1 MTKSISVNL
10 KAEMAGALSKLA
22 TCMKITRTDGTVYG
36 FTGFDKPLT
45 IDGVTYEP
53 AASFTPTDI
62 ESGSNLDADNLNV
75 DGVLSSD
82 SITEEDLRAGRW
94 DYAAF
99 RIFQVNWD
107 DLTQGDKKDRAGN
120 LGAVTVH
127 RQHFVAELMGLL
139 DAYGVNIIE
148 ITQPGCR
155 ASLGDSRCGVDLA
168 GSPDSASYTVSGT
181 IDTADS
187 DYFTL
192 HDADRTEADGYFDEG
207 VVTFT
212 DGENAG
218 LSYEVKAY
226 VVGTWITKTPFAYD
240 ATGAAYT
247 MTRGCNRQ
255 FATCRDTFNNAA
267 NFRGEPWLRGPDAA
281 VQIGRKT

>member
-10 KAEMAGALSKLA
+10 KAEMTGALSKLA

-36 FTGFDKPLT
+36 FTAHDKPLT

-53 AASFTPTDI
+53 AASFTPSDI

-75 DGVLSSD
+75 DGVLSAD

-107 DLTQGDKKDRAGN
+107 DLTQGDKKDRAGT

-127 RQHFVAELMGLL
+127 RQHFVAELMGML

-148 ITQPGCR
+148 VTTPGCR
-155 ASLGDSRCGVDLA
+155 ASLGDSRCGVDLL
-168 GSPDSASYTVSGT
+168 GSPAAASFTVTGT
-181 IDTADS
+181 IDTADT
-187 DYFTL
+187 DFFTL
-192 HDADRTEADGYFDEG
+192 HDAERTEADGYFDEG
-207 VVTFT
+207 RITFT
-212 DGENAG
+212 SGDNQG

-240 ATGAAYT
+240 ATGATYT
-247 MTRGCNRQ
+247 MTRGCNRH
-255 FATCRDTFNNAA
+255 FTTCRDTFDNAV
-267 NFRGEPWLRGPDAA
+267 NFRGEPWVRGPDAA
-281 VQIGRKT
+281 IQIGRQT